1 MKHKSFL
8 RLFFVLIIS
17 SSVLFSKELEAQA
30 FRGIL
35 IGGFN
40 LSQVDGDE
48 TYGFHKL
55 GANIGAGV
63 MLPFTRKWSVTL
75 ETLFSQKGSH
85 QDAFYVDTLPTGDIL
100 TGEYDLRMNY
110 VEVPLLIHFTDR
122 ETVSAGVGVSYGRL
136 IGVTEKEHG
145 KKVES
150 TSLNNGPYKKDDWD
164 IIGDIKLPLYKNLKI
179 NLRYSYSLAKIRTR
193 DFYDRNGEYIK
204 TRDQYHNLFSIR
216 FLWVINEKSRT
227 LQEQR
232 AEQPI
237 Q

>member
-150 TSLNNGPYKKDDWD
+150 TSLNNG
-164 IIGDIKLPLYKNLKI
+164 L
-179 NLRYSYSLAKIRTR
+179 
-193 DFYDRNGEYIK
+193 
-204 TRDQYHNLFSIR
+204 
-216 FLWVINEKSRT
+216 
-227 LQEQR
+227 
-232 AEQPI
+232 
-237 Q
+237 